1 VLQNRP
7 EEGLNRD
14 GFGVTLDTRPAKPR
28 FRGVFTRVPKL
39 ALVAALACSIG
50 LHWAVV
56 QSVAWMGMV
65 VSYAQGG
72 SFGDALAKTFD
83 GNHPCPL
90 CKEIAKG
97 KQSEKKSDLAPAI
110 KKFECCYQAADFVFA
125 PSSIGWETRWP
136 DSWLRSLAHTPPVP
150 PPRQLPG

>member
-1 VLQNRP
+1 M
-7 EEGLNRD
+7 
-14 GFGVTLDTRPAKPR
+14 
-28 FRGVFTRVPKL
+28 FTRVPKF

-65 VSYAQGG
+65 VSYAQSG

-90 CKEIAKG
+90 CKEIAKS

-110 KKFECCYQAADFVFA
+110 KKFECCYQDAGFVFA
-125 PSSIGWETRWP
+125 PSSISWVTRWP
-136 DSWLRSLAHTPPVP
+136 DGWMRSLVHAPPVP